1 MEKQRVVWHHENQVA
16 ATHGKQR
23 GTKLWNQKESGKRS
37 LQNMKCS
44 THSLK
49 EKKIT
54 WTKSGKES
62 AKRDADLY
70 TMLES
75 AATDEKKKGTGTS
88 LVIS

>member
-1 MEKQRVVWHHENQVA
+1 
-16 ATHGKQR
+16 
-23 GTKLWNQKESGKRS
+23 
-37 LQNMKCS
+37 MKCS
-44 THSLK
+44 TQSLK

-70 TMLES
+70 TMLEI